1 MKSYE
6 LVGYRRSIGEFN
18 GRPYDNLV
26 LQLIENTD
34 YANEK
39 LFGRDV
45 LKVKLPYARK
55 DDIIL
60 SDLQIGVYYD
70 IVFDR
75 FGNAER
81 VSMI

>member
-6 LVGYRRSIGEFN
+6 LVGYRRSSGEWK

-34 YANEK
+34 YSSEK
-39 LFGRDV
+39 LVGRDV
-45 LKVKLPYARK
+45 LKVKLPYSRK
-55 DDIIL
+55 DDIIV
-60 SDLQIGVYYD
+60 SDFVIGSNYD

>member
-6 LVGYRRSIGEFN
+6 LVGYRRSIGDWQS
-18 GRPYDNLV
+18 RHYDNFV

-34 YANEK
+34 YANEN
-39 LFGRDV
+39 LIGRDV
-45 LKVKLPYARK
+45 VKVKLPYSRK
-55 DDIIL
+55 DDIIV
-60 SDLQIGVYYD
+60 SELQIGSNYD